1 MSPDI
6 TVVACLTA
14 PGSSALATVGVAG
27 PNAWEVVRPFFQPR
41 GRRVPR
47 LGQEDQHWLGQF
59 VSGDMKDDVVL
70 TLTGTSPR
78 QRVELHCHGG
88 RTVLRWVL
96 DSLIA
101 AGAVEVSWQT
111 WIEYTAARRIHAFT
125 EYALTQAITLRTA
138 SLLLEQHNGLLESR
152 LEQMVDAPS
161 DEALRLADELLAW
174 SDFAQ
179 HLTQPW
185 RVVIAGAPNA
195 GKSSLINALL
205 GYQRA
210 ITADQPGTTRDVLSA
225 RTALDGWPVELIDT
239 AGLRTPTDAIEAQGI
254 ALATAT
260 FKEADL
266 VLWLADLTNPLLPD
280 RPLASRRHLLVGNKV
295 DLVSPVPVWAACA
308 VSALTGQGLP
318 ELIQRLLMELIP
330 VLPAPGTALPVHPAL
345 VRSLKTFRDALHE
358 QKKAHLARA
367 ELRQWLAPAF
377 RP

>member
-266 VLWLADLTNPLLPD
+266 VLWLADLTNPIFPD

>member
-1 MSPDI
+1 MSPDT

-14 PGSSALATVGVAG
+14 PGSSALATVGVVG

-41 GRRVPR
+41 GRRVPQ
-47 LGQEDQHWLGQF
+47 LGQENQHWLGQF

-70 TLTGTSPR
+70 TLTGTTPR

-101 AGAVEVSWQT
+101 AGAVEVSWQN
-111 WIEYTAARRIHAFT
+111 WIEYTAARRIHAIT

-138 SLLLEQHNGLLESR
+138 SLLLEQHNGLLESW
-152 LEQMVDAPS
+152 LEQMVDAPP

-174 SDFAQ
+174 SDFAL

-225 RTALDGWPVELIDT
+225 RTALDGWPVELVDT

-266 VLWLADLTNPLLPD
+266 VLWLADLTNPIFPD

-318 ELIQRLLMELIP
+318 ELIQRLLMELLP